1 MKVVRMFAALLVFS
15 SALHAAPSSSG
26 NHGSSSTA
34 TKAAATAATT
44 TGPTSGTVIVN
55 AGGAVQDP
63 SDTVPAGSIGT
74 IVAGPKTVNGIV
86 YVNVLWSAESA
97 AFQNN
102 YNGWTPINSLSAYT
116 GTGTTPTNPPP
127 TKQPLRNCSR
137 GRVQQHSQPQR
148 ILKGSQSRG
157 RIAMAIRRGR

>member
-1 MKVVRMFAALLVFS
+1 MKVVRMFAALALLS
-15 SALHAAPSSSG
+15 SAVYAAPNSNSTHRTTSSSA
-26 NHGSSSTA
+26 TA
-34 TKAAATAATT
+34 AATT

-74 IVAGPKTVNGIV
+74 IVAGPKTVSGVV

-102 YNGWTPINSLSAYT
+102 YNGWTPVNSLSVYS
-116 GTGTTPTNPPP
+116 GTGTAPTNPTPP
-127 TKQPLRNCSR
+127 SNHCSACR
-137 GRVQQHSQPQR
+137 SPCGC
-148 ILKGSQSRG
+148 
-157 RIAMAIRRGR
+157 

>member
-102 YNGWTPINSLSAYT
+102 YNGWTPVNSLSVYT
-116 GTGTTPTNPPP
+116 GTGTAHTNPTHTTPKP
-127 TKQPLRNCSR
+127 APATR
-137 GRVQQHSQPQR
+137 
-148 ILKGSQSRG
+148 
-157 RIAMAIRRGR
+157 

>member
-15 SALHAAPSSSG
+15 SALYAAPGSNS
-26 NHGSSSTA
+26 NHGSNSGTA

-102 YNGWTPINSLSAYT
+102 YNGWTPVNSLSVYT
-116 GTGTTPTNPPP
+116 GTGTAPTNPTPP
-127 TKQPLRNCSR
+127 TTPPPTTPPPTTPPPTTPPPTTTSS
-137 GRVQQHSQPQR
+137 G
-148 ILKGSQSRG
+148 LK
-157 RIAMAIRRGR
+157 II